1 MRYKYAYK
9 SLIGLGMAMGLF
21 SQVALATS
29 GYFDKLNAQCATLN
43 GTGSVRNSSVGCT
56 TCHDSSY
63 NVNSTGRAFI
73 SAGHKPTAA
82 ISSILCTLAA
92 ATNTAPTANAGSDQ
106 SITDALPVTITLN
119 GTGTDKE
126 GDALTFTWSFTK
138 KPVGSQAVLSSTTA
152 ASPSFSAD
160 VVGQYTAK
168 LIVNDGKL
176 NSSADTVSIIVGK
189 TGNAKPVAH
198 AGLDQHVQTGA
209 LVTLSAS
216 GTDADNDAL
225 TYLWTLKT
233 PTNSTAVL
241 SSATALMPTFTA
253 DLPGRYQATLVVND
267 GKVDSNADSVT
278 ITAGSG
284 NIAPVANAGTDKNAL
299 LNTEITLNGKGF
311 DADGDSLTYLW
322 SLIKIPKD
330 SNAQLSDATLASPV
344 FVADKL
350 GEYVAQLIVN
360 DGALNSKPDTV
371 LIKVSDP
378 DTSEVSVGLSLMLEP
393 SVLMLE
399 KFGKSTVIKANI
411 SAVNNFD
418 KLDIPVLVSA
428 KVSKPDGSNLSL
440 GQKRIV
446 LKEVYKVYGQYTPKM
461 AGEHTVTVVISDQT
475 GVTLA
480 EQSKKL
486 TVLLQN
492 DDDDDDDDN
501 DGHHQHDDDD

>member
-9 SLIGLGMAMGLF
+9 SLVGLGMAMGLL

-29 GYFDKLNAQCATLN
+29 SYYDKLNTQCATLN

-92 ATNTAPTANAGSDQ
+92 ATNTAPTANAGPDQ
-106 SITDALPVTITLN
+106 SITNALPVTVTLK
-119 GTGTDKE
+119 GTGADKD
-126 GDALTFTWSFTK
+126 GDALTFTWSLTK
-138 KPVGSQAVLSSTTA
+138 KPAGSQAVLSSTTA

-198 AGLDQHVQTGA
+198 AGLDQHVQIGA

-216 GTDADNDAL
+216 GTDADNEPL

-233 PTNSTAVL
+233 PKNSAAVL
-241 SSATALMPTFTA
+241 SNATALMPTFIA
-253 DLPGRYQATLVVND
+253 DLPGRYEARLVVND
-267 GKVDSNADSVT
+267 GKVNSNADSVM

-284 NIAPVANAGTDKNAL
+284 NVAPVANAGADKNAL

-330 SNAQLSDATLASPV
+330 SSAHMSDATLASPIL
-344 FVADKL
+344 VADKL

-360 DGALNSKPDTV
+360 DGVLNSKPDTV
-371 LIKVSDP
+371 LIKVSEP
-378 DTSEVSVGLSLMLEP
+378 VTSEVSVGLALMLEP

-399 KFGKSTVIKANI
+399 EFGKSIIVKANI
-411 SAVNNFD
+411 SAVNNVD
-418 KLDIPVLVSA
+418 RLDIPVLVSA
-428 KVSKPDGSNLSL
+428 KVGRPDGSSQSL
-440 GQKRIV
+440 GQKRIL
-446 LKEVYKVYGQYTPKM
+446 LKEVYKIYAQYTPKM
-461 AGEHTVTVVISDQT
+461 VGEHTVTVVISDQT
-475 GVTLA
+475 GGTLA

-492 DDDDDDDDN
+492 DDDDDEHDS
-501 DGHHQHDDDD
+501 DGHDDDD